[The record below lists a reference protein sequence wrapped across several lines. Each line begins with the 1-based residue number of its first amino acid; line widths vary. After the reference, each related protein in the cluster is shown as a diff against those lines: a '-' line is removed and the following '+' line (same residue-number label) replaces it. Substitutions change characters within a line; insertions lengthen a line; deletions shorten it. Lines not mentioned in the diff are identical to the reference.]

1 MITAATDA
9 AVAIPAALP
18 NRNVVTISTAATIA
32 TARKKK
38 PAIASRLP

>member
-1 MITAATDA
+1 MTAAMDS
-9 AVAIPAALP
+9 AVAIPATAP
-18 NRNVVTISTAATIA
+18 NRNVAIISTAATIA